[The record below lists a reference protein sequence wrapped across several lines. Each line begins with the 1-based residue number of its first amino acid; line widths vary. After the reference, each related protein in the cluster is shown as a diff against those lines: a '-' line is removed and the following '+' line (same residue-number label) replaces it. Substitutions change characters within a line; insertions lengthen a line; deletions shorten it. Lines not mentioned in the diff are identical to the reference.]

1 MLAPPLVGDAPLRV
15 PLIYVKQGV
24 EKVFCLWEQKVQNSE
39 VKAHLDMAQ
48 LHSAT
53 SRAGTIN
60 RRRVPLPICDRP
72 RDDESRAVIVSRV
85 SNGADFLVLGGK
97 EDRSLDKVVGTRT

>member
-1 MLAPPLVGDAPLRV
+1 
-15 PLIYVKQGV
+15 
-24 EKVFCLWEQKVQNSE
+24 
-39 VKAHLDMAQ
+39 MAQ
-48 LHSAT
+48 LHPAT

-85 SNGADFLVLGGK
+85 SNGTDFLVLGGK
-97 EDRSLDKVVGTRT
+97 EDWSLDKVLGTRT